1 MKVNEKTINNIKQ
14 NKIKYLV
21 KDFKALGIPEDT
33 TREILL
39 KRGINKW
46 LYNRMRFINLKDELK
61 QKTIAYLYSMKL
73 NEKYHGK
80 DSPIYKQLLG
90 MMLTTVHIRK
100 QIRKICHNSRWVFPE

>member
-61 QKTIAYLYSMKL
+61 QGIRNTLSLMPLVKNVEGKGSK
-73 NEKYHGK
+73 KYIGLVGELK
-80 DSPIYKQLLG
+80 ATNY
-90 MMLTTVHIRK
+90 IRG